1 MTDGKPE
8 GLPVRVPQQEERH
21 LLIEALR
28 HLEATKKKIKAVLD
42 KLSIEIEY
50 SDLFDNDVSIQSGYC
65 KLKGRKMIILDK
77 NLPPEIQVSVLLKIM
92 RDFDLED
99 IYVASWIR
107 EHFESGKNS

>member
-1 MTDGKPE
+1 MPGEIAQRDDHAKMDD
-8 GLPVRVPQQEERH
+8 L
-21 LLIEALR
+21 
-28 HLEATKKKIKAVLD
+28 KAVLE

>member
-1 MTDGKPE
+1 MPGEIAQRDDHAKMDD
-8 GLPVRVPQQEERH
+8 L
-21 LLIEALR
+21 
-28 HLEATKKKIKAVLD
+28 KAVLE

-77 NLPPEIQVSVLLKIM
+77 NLPTEIQVSVLLKIM